1 MMIDP
6 ILFRFSRLAARKTVW
21 ENLIK
26 DLIGHPLRA
35 AIRQIDGELLQPRR
49 RKTVKALRRE
59 PALTIRPQQLK
70 TVAPTRLAA
79 GKIDFA
85 PPRHDARMR
94 LLAQSVHRQRE
105 LFIIFFRTQRHPL
118 RQIVAAEP

>member
-6 ILFRFSRLAARKTVW
+6 ILFRFSCLAARKTVR

-35 AIRQIDGELLQPRR
+35 AIRQIDGELFQSRR

-94 LLAQSVHRQRE
+94 LPGAVGAS
-105 LFIIFFRTQRHPL
+105 
-118 RQIVAAEP
+118 AARALHYLLPHATSPAAADRRR